1 MGYTTWFSGKL
12 IPNKPFSKKFI
23 KFINDFSETRH
34 EPRDIEKL
42 KAKDVNWAQN
52 CLEGNM
58 GPYGLYY
65 VGPED
70 TCKGVIDFE
79 SIIDLNSYTPEE
91 LAEIRKKWTAPGY
104 WCDWHINEKTGVV
117 EWNDSEKFYNYIEWL
132 KFLVDNFFEP
142 AGYKLN
148 GEIFWEGEER
158 EDIGVIVV
166 KDNNIYTYNGTTV
179 YFNYDKE
186 NEKILA
192 NFSDR
197 QLLDELIKRGII
209 S

>member
-1 MGYTTWFSGKL
+1 MGYTTWFEGGL
-12 IPNKPFSKKFI
+12 TPNKPFKKEFVNY
-23 KFINDFSETRH
+23 INDFSEKRH
-34 EPRDIEKL
+34 EPRDVEIIKRSDPDW
-42 KAKDVNWAQN
+42 AKH
-52 CLEGNM
+52 CLDGNL
-58 GPYGLYY
+58 GPYGMYY
-65 VGPED
+65 VGDFDE
-70 TCKGVIDFE
+70 GVIDHSFNKG
-79 SIIDLNSYTPEE
+79 IIDHSLAKSYTC
-91 LAEIRKKWTAPGY
+91 PGY
-104 WCDWHINEKTGVV
+104 WCDWVINKNTGMV

-148 GEIFWEGEER
+148 REIFWEGEER
-158 EDIGVIVV
+158 EDNGVIVV

-179 YFNYDKE
+179 YFNYDKD

-192 NFSDR
+192 NFSNR